1 MQFLDQAKIYLQS
14 GKGGNGCVS
23 FRREKYVEFG
33 GPDGGAGGKGGDII
47 FEGCSALN
55 TLIDF
60 RYKQHF
66 KAKKGTDGSGKNCNG
81 AKGQDIIIKVPI
93 GTQIISDADKETIL
107 QDITEDGEKIFFLQG
122 GKGGFGNTHF
132 KSSKE
137 QAPRR
142 SNPGLEGEEI
152 WVWLRLKILADVGLL
167 GLPNAGK
174 SSLLSAITNAKP
186 KIGNYPYTT
195 LTPQLGIIRNYN
207 QEIVLAD
214 IPGLINDAHKG
225 VGIGTRFLGHIERC
239 KILIHLI
246 DAKSLNPLKNYK
258 NIIKEI
264 TKYGKG
270 LEKKKQVLIISKADL
285 VSKEELKVIVKKI
298 EEYSKSSVLVS
309 SSINRIGLNELIDVL
324 FTKLEKL
331 DNENINKETKEK
343 KWSP

>member
-47 FEGCSALN
+47 FEGCSSLN

-93 GTQIISDADKETIL
+93 GTQVISDTDKESIL
-107 QDITEDGEKIFFLQG
+107 LDITEDGEKKLFLQG
-122 GKGGFGNTHF
+122 GNGGFGNTHF
-132 KSSKE
+132 KNSKE

-195 LTPQLGIIRNYN
+195 LTPQLGILRNYN

-239 KILIHLI
+239 KVLLHLI
-246 DAKSLNPLKNYK
+246 DAKSKDPLQNYK
-258 NIIKEI
+258 DIIKEI

-270 LEKKKQVLIISKADL
+270 LEKKSQILIISKADL
-285 VSKEELKVIVKKI
+285 VSEKKLQVIIKKI

-309 SSINRIGLNELIDVL
+309 SSVKRIGLNELIDIL
-324 FTKLEKL
+324 FAKVDKL
-331 DNENINKETKEK
+331 NNNKEIKEE

>member
-47 FEGCSALN
+47 FEGCSSLN

-93 GTQIISDADKETIL
+93 GTQVISDSYKESIL
-107 QDITEDGEKIFFLQG
+107 LDITKDGEKKLFLQG
-122 GKGGFGNTHF
+122 GNGGFGNTHF
-132 KSSKE
+132 KNSKE

-195 LTPQLGIIRNYN
+195 LTPQLGILRNYN

-239 KILIHLI
+239 KVLLHLI
-246 DAKSLNPLKNYK
+246 DAKSKDPLQNYK
-258 NIIKEI
+258 DIIKEI

-270 LEKKKQVLIISKADL
+270 LEKKSQILIISKADL
-285 VSKEELKVIVKKI
+285 VSEKKLQIIIKKI

-309 SSINRIGLNELIDVL
+309 SSVKRIGLNELIDIL
-324 FTKLEKL
+324 FTKVDKI
-331 DNENINKETKEK
+331 NNNKEIKEE

>member
-47 FEGCSALN
+47 FEGCSSLN

-93 GTQIISDADKETIL
+93 GTQIISDTDKESIL
-107 QDITEDGEKIFFLQG
+107 LDITKEGEKKLFLQG
-122 GKGGFGNTHF
+122 GNGGFGNTHF
-132 KSSKE
+132 KNSKE

-239 KILIHLI
+239 KVLLHLI
-246 DAKSLNPLKNYK
+246 DAKSKDPLQNYK
-258 NIIKEI
+258 DIIKEI

-270 LEKKKQVLIISKADL
+270 LEKKSQILIISKVDL
-285 VSKEELKVIVKKI
+285 VSKKKLQVIIKKI

-309 SSINRIGLNELIDVL
+309 SSVKRIGLNELIDIL
-324 FTKLEKL
+324 FTKVDKI
-331 DNENINKETKEK
+331 NNNKEIKEE

>member
-47 FEGCSALN
+47 FEGCSSLN

-93 GTQIISDADKETIL
+93 GTQIISDTDKESIL
-107 QDITEDGEKIFFLQG
+107 LDITKEGEKKLFLQG
-122 GKGGFGNTHF
+122 GNGGFGNTHF
-132 KSSKE
+132 KNSKE

-239 KILIHLI
+239 KILLHLI
-246 DAKSLNPLKNYK
+246 DAKSKDPLQNYK
-258 NIIKEI
+258 DIIKEI

-270 LEKKKQVLIISKADL
+270 LEKKSQILIISKVDL
-285 VSKEELKVIVKKI
+285 VSEKKLQVIIKKI

-309 SSINRIGLNELIDVL
+309 SSVKRIGLNELIDIL
-324 FTKLEKL
+324 FTKVDKI
-331 DNENINKETKEK
+331 NNNKEIKEE
-343 KWSP
+343 KWSL

>member
-47 FEGCSALN
+47 FEGCSSLN

-66 KAKKGTDGSGKNCNG
+66 KAQKGIDGSGKNCNG

-93 GTQIISDADKETIL
+93 GTQIISDKDKETIL
-107 QDITEDGEKIFFLQG
+107 LDITNEGEQKLFLQG
-122 GKGGFGNTHF
+122 GNGGFGNTHF
-132 KSSKE
+132 KNSKE

-195 LTPQLGIIRNYN
+195 LTPQLGILRNYN
-207 QEIVLAD
+207 QEIILAD

-239 KILIHLI
+239 KILLHVI
-246 DAKSLNPLKNYK
+246 DAKSKDHLKNYK
-258 NIIKEI
+258 DIIKEI

-270 LEKKKQVLIISKADL
+270 LEKKNQIIIISKADL
-285 VSKEELKVIVKKI
+285 VTAKELQVIIKKI
-298 EEYSKSSVLVS
+298 EEYSKSSVLIS
-309 SSINRIGLNELIDVL
+309 SSVNKIGLKKLTDVL
-324 FTKLEKL
+324 FTKVDKLNNNNEK
-331 DNENINKETKEK
+331 IKEK

>member
-33 GPDGGAGGKGGDII
+33 GPDGGTGGKGGDII
-47 FEGCSALN
+47 FEGCSSLN

-93 GTQIISDADKETIL
+93 GTQVISDTDKESIL
-107 QDITEDGEKIFFLQG
+107 LDITKEGEKKLFLQG
-122 GKGGFGNTHF
+122 GNGGFGNTHF
-132 KSSKE
+132 KNSKE

-195 LTPQLGIIRNYN
+195 LTPQLGILRNYN

-239 KILIHLI
+239 KVLLHLI
-246 DAKSLNPLKNYK
+246 DAKSKDPLQNYK
-258 NIIKEI
+258 DIIKEI

-270 LEKKKQVLIISKADL
+270 LEKKSQILIISKADL
-285 VSKEELKVIVKKI
+285 VSEKKLQVIIKKI

-309 SSINRIGLNELIDVL
+309 SSVKRIGLNELIDIL
-324 FTKLEKL
+324 FAKVDKL
-331 DNENINKETKEK
+331 NNNKEIKEE

>member
-47 FEGCSALN
+47 FEGCSSLN

-93 GTQIISDADKETIL
+93 GTQIISDTDKESIL
-107 QDITEDGEKIFFLQG
+107 LDITKEGEKKLFLQG
-122 GKGGFGNTHF
+122 GNGGFGNTHF
-132 KSSKE
+132 KNSKE

-195 LTPQLGIIRNYN
+195 LTPQLGILRNYN

-239 KILIHLI
+239 KVLLHLI
-246 DAKSLNPLKNYK
+246 DAKSKDPLQNYK
-258 NIIKEI
+258 DIIKEI

-270 LEKKKQVLIISKADL
+270 LEKKSQILIISKADL
-285 VSKEELKVIVKKI
+285 VSEKKLQVIIKKI

-309 SSINRIGLNELIDVL
+309 SSVKRIGLNELIDIL
-324 FTKLEKL
+324 FAKVDKL
-331 DNENINKETKEK
+331 NNNKEIKEK

>member
-47 FEGCSALN
+47 FEGCSSLN

-93 GTQIISDADKETIL
+93 GTQVISDTDKESIL
-107 QDITEDGEKIFFLQG
+107 LDITKEGEKKLFLQG
-122 GKGGFGNTHF
+122 GNGGFGNTHF
-132 KSSKE
+132 KNSKE

-195 LTPQLGIIRNYN
+195 LTPQLGILRNYN

-239 KILIHLI
+239 KVLLHLI
-246 DAKSLNPLKNYK
+246 DAKSKDPLQNYK
-258 NIIKEI
+258 DIIKEI

-270 LEKKKQVLIISKADL
+270 LEKKSQILIISKADL
-285 VSKEELKVIVKKI
+285 VSEKKLQVIIKKI
-298 EEYSKSSVLVS
+298 EEYSKISVLVS
-309 SSINRIGLNELIDVL
+309 SSVKRIGLNELIDIL
-324 FTKLEKL
+324 FAKVDKL
-331 DNENINKETKEK
+331 NNNKEIKEE

>member
-47 FEGCSALN
+47 FEGCSSLN

-93 GTQIISDADKETIL
+93 GTQVISDTDKESIL
-107 QDITEDGEKIFFLQG
+107 LDITKEGEKKLFLQG
-122 GKGGFGNTHF
+122 GNGGFGNTHF
-132 KSSKE
+132 KNSKE

-195 LTPQLGIIRNYN
+195 LTPQLGILRNYN

-239 KILIHLI
+239 KVLLHLI
-246 DAKSLNPLKNYK
+246 DAKSKDPLQNYK
-258 NIIKEI
+258 DIIKEI

-270 LEKKKQVLIISKADL
+270 LEKKSQILIISKVDL
-285 VSKEELKVIVKKI
+285 VSEKKLQVIIKKI

-309 SSINRIGLNELIDVL
+309 SSVKRIGLNELIDIL
-324 FTKLEKL
+324 FTKVDKI
-331 DNENINKETKEK
+331 NNNKEIKEE

>member
-47 FEGCSALN
+47 FEGCSSLN

-66 KAKKGTDGSGKNCNG
+66 KAKKGTDGAGKNCNG

-93 GTQIISDADKETIL
+93 GTQVISDTDKESIL
-107 QDITEDGEKIFFLQG
+107 LDITEDGEKKLFLQG
-122 GKGGFGNTHF
+122 GNGGFGNTHF
-132 KSSKE
+132 KNSKE

-195 LTPQLGIIRNYN
+195 LTPQLGILRNFN

-239 KILIHLI
+239 KVLLHLI
-246 DAKSLNPLKNYK
+246 DAQSKDPLQNYK
-258 NIIKEI
+258 DIIKEI

-270 LEKKKQVLIISKADL
+270 LEKKSQILIISKADL
-285 VSKEELKVIVKKI
+285 VSKKKLQVIIKKI
-298 EEYSKSSVLVS
+298 EEYSRSSVLVS
-309 SSINRIGLNELIDVL
+309 SSVKRIGLNELIDIL
-324 FTKLEKL
+324 FTTVDKI
-331 DNENINKETKEK
+331 NNNKEIKEE

>member
-47 FEGCSALN
+47 FEGCSSLN

-81 AKGQDIIIKVPI
+81 AKGQDTIIKVPI
-93 GTQIISDADKETIL
+93 GTQIISDTDKESIL
-107 QDITEDGEKIFFLQG
+107 LDITKEGEKKLFLQG
-122 GKGGFGNTHF
+122 GNGGFGNTHF
-132 KSSKE
+132 KNSKE

-195 LTPQLGIIRNYN
+195 LTPQLGILRNYN

-239 KILIHLI
+239 KVLLHLI
-246 DAKSLNPLKNYK
+246 DAKSKDPLQNYK
-258 NIIKEI
+258 DIIKEI

-270 LEKKKQVLIISKADL
+270 LEKKSQILIISKADL
-285 VSKEELKVIVKKI
+285 VSEKKLQVIIKKI

-309 SSINRIGLNELIDVL
+309 SSVKRIGLNELIDIL
-324 FTKLEKL
+324 FTKVDKI
-331 DNENINKETKEK
+331 NNNKEIKEE